1 MSAIF
6 PEVRIVDARDDSRTV
21 DELFLVAHC
30 EPDEDL
36 AWEAICTLHWRG
48 TREILDRARQLCESF
63 CAVKRRIGAD
73 ILGQLGLPDRT
84 FPGECLSTLLRMLET
99 ETCDDVLQAIIVA
112 LSHLHRPES
121 IAAVSRFRHH
131 SDPDVRHGVVLALS
145 WCAEPAAVAGLMEL
159 MRDPVA
165 HVRDW
170 ATFGLGSLLTVDT
183 PEIRQC
189 LMEHITD
196 LDDNTRCEAI
206 VGLAERRDRRVLP
219 ALRKE
224 LQSESVQPIV
234 VEAAEL
240 LGDPQL
246 HADLLALQTRWGLD
260 DQQLA
265 NAIAACSPSGG
276 IRQR

>member
-6 PEVRIVDARDDSRTV
+6 PEVSIVNPQDDPRTA
-21 DELFLVAHC
+21 DELLLVALC
-30 EPDEDL
+30 DSDEDR
-36 AWEAICTLHWRG
+36 AWEAICALHWRG
-48 TREILDRARQLCESF
+48 TREILDRAVQLCTSD
-63 CAVKRRIGAD
+63 CAVERRTGAH

-84 FPGECLSTLLRMLET
+84 FPGECLSTLLSMLAT
-99 ETCDDVLQAIIVA
+99 ETRADVLRPIIVA
-112 LSHLHRPES
+112 LSHLHQPES
-121 IAAVSRFRHH
+121 IAPVSRFRHH
-131 SDPDVRHGVVLALS
+131 SEADVRHAVVLVLS
-145 WCAEPAAVAGLMEL
+145 GFAEPAAVAVLIEL
-159 MRDPVA
+159 ARDPVA

-170 ATFGLGSLLTVDT
+170 ATFGLGTLLELDT
-183 PEIRQC
+183 PEIRTC
-189 LMEHITD
+189 LMERISD
-196 LDDNTRCEAI
+196 PDDNTRSEAI

-246 HADLLALQTRWGLD
+246 YADLLALQTRWGVD

-265 NAIAACSPSGG
+265 NAIAACSRSGK
-276 IRQR
+276 ICEK